1 MKYFIAFITL
11 INLFNGFTQQLTQTV
26 RGTIRDKETYEPLI
40 GVKIVIENSSPSLAT
55 ITNVNGEFRIEKVP
69 VGKQTIIVTYLGYEP
84 IIMRNVDVNSK
95 EVVLNINMEESVKV
109 MKEVVVIGQKKGE
122 TQNKMTTVSSRSF
135 SIEESKRYAG
145 SLNDVARMAQNY
157 AGVQG
162 GNDARND
169 IIVRGNSPTGVL
181 FRLEGIDIPN
191 PNHFARFGTTGGP
204 VSMLNNNVLSNS
216 DFMTSAFPAE
226 YGNAIAAVFDLH
238 MRTGNNE
245 KHEFMFQFGF
255 NGAELMAEGPISKKL
270 KSSYLINYRYNDLIL
285 FQKMGFN
292 IGTSA
297 VPKYQDLSFKFNF
310 PNKKGVTSIFGV
322 GGISYIELLAEKVD
336 TTDLYSVDNSNTYF
350 KSNVGV
356 VGLNHKQRIGK
367 KAFFN
372 YSTAYQIGYNY
383 IKNDT
388 VDVNFENPFL
398 TYFNESTI
406 NKWTNRLYYNKKF
419 SAKHLLKTGL
429 QADVYFLS
437 LHDSAWVD
445 NINGY
450 PVNDFISLRDFK
462 GQTTLLQPYL
472 QYQYKASPS
481 LTFNIGLHYQ
491 YLTLKGQNAIE
502 PRAGIAWNLS
512 EKDRLSFGYGLHSQM
527 LPMELYFREVPD
539 TVNGIVTQVRPAE
552 GLDFYKSHHLVI
564 GYTHSFKYGISFKAE
579 GYYQYLFSVPV
590 SKDTNSVYSLANFG
604 AGFTESFPAYLTNNG
619 KGNNYGLDL
628 TLEKFLDNGFY
639 FLISSSLYQSF
650 YTAANGKEY
659 NTAFNGN
666 YTFNALVGYELK
678 FKQSKKHQNSLI
690 FDLKYTRNGGNRYT
704 PILLQESILAN
715 KEIRDYNRAFELR
728 YPDYTKGDL
737 RIAFKSVS
745 KTVTQEWAVML
756 QNFTNHQNV
765 FLQQYDQNKQSITT
779 TYQTGFLPIGQYKI
793 YF

>member
-1 MKYFIAFITL
+1 MKKLVLLLIILNVSFAFS
-11 INLFNGFTQQLTQTV
+11 QKLTQTV
-26 RGTIRDKETYEPLI
+26 RGTVRDKETYEPLI
-40 GVKIVIENSSPSLAT
+40 GVKVVIDNTAPLLAS
-55 ITNVNGEFRIEKVP
+55 ITNVNGEFRIENVP
-69 VGKQTIIVTYLGYEP
+69 VGKQTIIITYLGYEP
-84 IIMRNVDVNSK
+84 VVMRNVDVNSK
-95 EVVLNINMEESVKV
+95 EVILNVNMEESVKV
-109 MKEVVVIGQKKGE
+109 MKEVTVTGKKKGE
-122 TQNKMTTVSSRSF
+122 TQNNMTTVSSRSF

-145 SLNDVARMAQNY
+145 SLNDVSRMAQNY

-181 FRLEGIDIPN
+181 YRLEGIDIPN

-226 YGNAIAAVFDLH
+226 YGNATAAVFDLH
-238 MRTGNNE
+238 MRSGNNE

-310 PNKKGVTSIFGV
+310 PNKRGVTSIFGV
-322 GGISYIELLAEKVD
+322 GGVSYIELLADKTD
-336 TTDLYSVDNSNTYF
+336 TSDLYKIDNSNTYF
-350 KSNVGV
+350 KSDVGV
-356 VGLNHKQRIGK
+356 VGVNHKQRIGK
-367 KAFFN
+367 SAFIN
-372 YSTAYQIGYNY
+372 ISSAYQLAFNY

-388 VDVNFENPFL
+388 VDANFENPFL
-398 TYFNESTI
+398 TYFNQSSI
-406 NKWTNRLYYNKKF
+406 NKWTNKVYYNKKF
-419 SAKHLLKTGL
+419 SAKHLLKTGV

-437 LHDSAWVD
+437 LHDSAYVK
-445 NINGY
+445 IF
-450 PVNDFISLRDFK
+450 NDFVSLRDFK
-462 GQTTLLQPYL
+462 GQTVLLQPYA

-481 LTFNIGLHYQ
+481 LTFNLGLHYQ

-502 PRAGIAWNLS
+502 PRAGMAWNLS
-512 EKDRLSFGYGLHSQM
+512 EKDRLSLGYGLHSQM
-527 LPMELYFREVPD
+527 LPMELYFREISD
-539 TVNGIVTQVRPAE
+539 TINGIPSKIRPAE
-552 GLDFYKSHHLVI
+552 GLDFYKSHHFVV
-564 GYTHSFKYGISFKAE
+564 GYKHSFKYGISFKAE
-579 GYYQYLFSVPV
+579 AYYQKLFSVPV
-590 SKDTNSVYSLANFG
+590 AKDTNSVYSLSNFG

-639 FLISSSLYQSF
+639 FLISSSIYQSL
-650 YTAANGKEY
+650 YTAANNKEY

-666 YTFNALVGYELK
+666 YTFNALAGYEFK
-678 FKQSKKHQNSLI
+678 FKQKGKHQLSLI
-690 FDLKYTRNGGNRYT
+690 VDLKFTRNGGKRYT

-715 KEIRDYNRAFELR
+715 KEIRDYSRAFELK

-737 RIAFKSVS
+737 RIAFKSVG
-745 KTVTQEWAVML
+745 KNVTQEWAVML

-765 FLQQYDQNKQSITT
+765 FLQQYDQNKQDITT